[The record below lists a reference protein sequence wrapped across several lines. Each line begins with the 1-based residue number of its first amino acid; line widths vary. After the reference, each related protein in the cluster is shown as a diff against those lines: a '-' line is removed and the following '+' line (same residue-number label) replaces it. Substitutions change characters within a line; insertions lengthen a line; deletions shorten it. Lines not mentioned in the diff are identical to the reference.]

1 MRDYSGWILYFV
13 LAIVFL
19 PMLAMVAVEAA
30 ADRNVTGVE
39 EVNETYA
46 VTQATFEPEHNE
58 MGFNGFMFYS
68 INSPDSWDVV
78 IDNGHDRIWYFEK
91 YYYDALKDRKTVTAR
106 VRYTHYNN
114 SMLGRTWN
122 STGRYVMRLYL

>member
-19 PMLAMVAVEAA
+19 PMLAMVAVEAG

-58 MGFNGFMFYS
+58 MGFN
-68 INSPDSWDVV
+68 V